1 MNIFFEAVGYLA
13 GICVAIA
20 FLPQACKIIK
30 TRDVSG
36 ISLGSYL
43 IYNVGLVSWIV
54 YGGYLHSIQMVIFNS
69 ISFAIALPILIMI
82 IRYHKR

>member
-20 FLPQACKIIK
+20 FFPQACKIIK
-30 TRDVSG
+30 THDVRG
-36 ISLGSYL
+36 LSLGTYL
-43 IYNVGLVSWIV
+43 IYNVGLVSWVV
-54 YGGYLHSIQMVIFNS
+54 YGGYLHSVQMVVFNT
-69 ISFAIALPILIMI
+69 ISLINALPILIMI